1 MRLNERK
8 SYNISMIFPV
18 FLFAAAVI
26 WYLLS
31 RLWAHINLR
40 PQKKRWPLK
49 LPFEKAAFDAP
60 DGKKITAVYLPAQ
73 AGRPTLLFFHGRGGN
88 VSHFENFAQAYAP
101 LGYGIFMFDYR
112 GFGLSRGTPSQKT
125 LFEDARCAVRYLMSV
140 KKIRP
145 QDLVLYGHSL
155 GNAPALFA
163 AVTLEKLPVKALILQ
178 SPFLSTPDMAVCLWK
193 HRYEPRSFLYR
204 ATKIFVTPF
213 LYFNRFDNT
222 RYAARLRLPTLV
234 CMSRTD
240 ATIPWRMSARLADDI
255 PHTTRFLSASGGHD
269 EFSWAASAADSFL
282 KKLS

>member
-31 RLWAHINLR
+31 RLGAHIIFR

-125 LFEDARCAVRYLMSV
+125 LFEDALSAARYLMSV

-155 GNAPALFA
+155 GNAPALFT
-163 AVTLEKLPVKALILQ
+163 AVTLEKLPFKALILQ

-193 HRYEPRSFLYR
+193 HRYEPCSFLYR

-213 LYFNRFDNT
+213 LYSNRFDNT
-222 RYAARLRLPTLV
+222 LPARRLHLPTLV
-234 CMSRTD
+234 CMSRAD

-255 PHTTRFLSASGGHD
+255 PHTVRFLSASGGHD
-269 EFSWAASAADSFL
+269 EFSWAAPAADSFL